1 MHPESWMP
9 RFKWDLMPFP
19 CRLQFLAV
27 STLWSD
33 FQALPCSGIERGTCL
48 CSSVLVSVSEPLV
61 WAASL
66 VFVQV
71 LSWFGK
77 TQLRSHLCSLSAL
90 WWHLWLE
97 FSKLIGACHCL
108 KPGCPVSRHIVNTLP
123 SHAAPAQA
131 GPAIMVTLGPPL
143 GNIFQQWEVLVGALK
158 TAIKTF
164 THLGGQVR

>member
-9 RFKWDLMPFP
+9 RFKWDLIPFP
-19 CRLQFLAV
+19 CRLQLLAA

-33 FQALPCSGIERGTCL
+33 FQALPCSGIERGTFL
-48 CSSVLVSVSEPLV
+48 CSSVLVSISEPLV

-90 WWHLWLE
+90 WWHLWLWVQQAHWCVPLSE
-97 FSKLIGACHCL
+97 ARMPCVPPHCQHSALSCSSSTGWSCHHGNSGAT
-108 KPGCPVSRHIVNTLP
+108 SRQHLP
-123 SHAAPAQA
+123 TMGSVGWSSQDGNQNFYSPSRA
-131 GPAIMVTLGPPL
+131 G
-143 GNIFQQWEVLVGALK
+143 
-158 TAIKTF
+158 
-164 THLGGQVR
+164 